1 MQEAA
6 AVAETIRIR
15 AHILLRETQS
25 LLHQRGQI
33 LVQRTRG
40 AITMALEPMMQATAE
55 AEDIITTI
63 QEVVAGEVV
72 ATRAVEEEEEIL
84 EVVVAEVTLEEEAAA
99 GSSKRCALSHETES
113 RDHESLTLVSAGN
126 EMKRLN
132 WFGR

>member
-1 MQEAA
+1 
-6 AVAETIRIR
+6 
-15 AHILLRETQS
+15 
-25 LLHQRGQI
+25 
-33 LVQRTRG
+33 
-40 AITMALEPMMQATAE
+40 MALEPMMQATAE